1 MNIDEINNEYFEWMF
16 HIVCNGRYDRDIS
29 YRKLLMRLHS
39 TEFRCRLKEDEN
51 RVCDG
56 IELRRR
62 FSLESGFESDYLS
75 SYLGENHCSVLEM
88 ILALAIRCE
97 ETIMDDPLLG
107 DRTGQWFWKMI
118 TNLGLGSMSDARF
131 DRDRAEYVIAR
142 FLNRDYEAD
151 GRGGLFRIRNC
162 KYDLRNVE
170 IWTQMLYF
178 LDSIS

>member
-1 MNIDEINNEYFEWMF
+1 MPRSVIEQEYFEWMF
-16 HIVCNGRYDRDIS
+16 HLVCVGRFANKNTF
-29 YRKLLMRLHS
+29 RKLLSFLHNV
-39 TEFRCRLKEDEN
+39 EFTYSIPKDSN
-51 RVCDG
+51 RADDG
-56 IELRRR
+56 IELRYRYAYVNG
-62 FSLESGFESDYLS
+62 LDVNDVLNNIVGP
-75 SYLGENHCSVLEM
+75 CSVFEM

-131 DRDRAEYVIAR
+131 DRDRVEYVIAR

-162 KYDLRNVE
+162 KYDLRNIE

>member
-1 MNIDEINNEYFEWMF
+1 MPRSVIEQEYFEWMF
-16 HIVCNGRYDRDIS
+16 RLVCVGRFANKNTF
-29 YRKLLMRLHS
+29 RKLLSFLHNV
-39 TEFRCRLKEDEN
+39 EFTYSIPKDSN
-51 RVCDG
+51 RADDG
-56 IELRRR
+56 IELRYRYAYVNG
-62 FSLESGFESDYLS
+62 LDVDDVLNNIVGP
-75 SYLGENHCSVLEM
+75 CSVFEM

-131 DRDRAEYVIAR
+131 DRDRVEYVIAR

-162 KYDLRNVE
+162 KYDLRDIE

>member
-1 MNIDEINNEYFEWMF
+1 MPRSVIEQEYFEWMF
-16 HIVCNGRYDRDIS
+16 HLVCVGRFANKNTF
-29 YRKLLMRLHS
+29 RKLLSFLHNV
-39 TEFRCRLKEDEN
+39 EFTYSIPKDSN
-51 RVCDG
+51 RADDG
-56 IELRRR
+56 IELRYRYAYVNG
-62 FSLESGFESDYLS
+62 LDVDDVLNNIVGP
-75 SYLGENHCSVLEM
+75 CSVFEM

-118 TNLGLGSMSDARF
+118 TNMGLGSMSDARF
-131 DRDRAEYVIAR
+131 DRDRVEYVIAK

-162 KYDLRNVE
+162 KYDLRKIE

>member
-1 MNIDEINNEYFEWMF
+1 MPRSVIEQEYFEWMF
-16 HIVCNGRYDRDIS
+16 HLVCVGRFANKNTF
-29 YRKLLMRLHS
+29 RKLLSFLHNV
-39 TEFRCRLKEDEN
+39 EFTYSIPKDSN
-51 RVCDG
+51 RADDG
-56 IELRRR
+56 IELRYRYAYVNG
-62 FSLESGFESDYLS
+62 LDVDDVLNNIVGP
-75 SYLGENHCSVLEM
+75 CSVFEM

-131 DRDRAEYVIAR
+131 DRDRAEYVIAK

>member
-1 MNIDEINNEYFEWMF
+1 MPRSVIEQEYFEWMF
-16 HIVCNGRYDRDIS
+16 HLVCVGRFANKNTF
-29 YRKLLMRLHS
+29 RKLLSFLHNI
-39 TEFRCRLKEDEN
+39 EFTYSIPKDSN
-51 RVCDG
+51 RADDG
-56 IELRRR
+56 IELRYRYAYVNG
-62 FSLESGFESDYLS
+62 LDVDDVLNNIVGP
-75 SYLGENHCSVLEM
+75 CSVFEM

-131 DRDRAEYVIAR
+131 DRDRVEYVIAK

>member
-1 MNIDEINNEYFEWMF
+1 MPRSAIEQEYFEWMF
-16 HIVCNGRYDRDIS
+16 RLVCGGRFANKNTF
-29 YRKLLMRLHS
+29 RKLLSFLHDV
-39 TEFRCRLKEDEN
+39 EFTYSIPRDSN
-51 RVCDG
+51 RADDG
-56 IELRRR
+56 IDLRYRYAYVND
-62 FSLESGFESDYLS
+62 LDIDIVLNNIVGP
-75 SYLGENHCSVLEM
+75 CSVFEM

-118 TNLGLGSMSDARF
+118 ANLGLGGMSDARF
-131 DRDRAEYVIAR
+131 DRGHAEDIVMR

>member
-1 MNIDEINNEYFEWMF
+1 MPRSAIEQEYFEWMF
-16 HIVCNGRYDRDIS
+16 HLVCVGRFANKNTF
-29 YRKLLMRLHS
+29 RKLLSFLHDV
-39 TEFRCRLKEDEN
+39 EFTYSIPKDSN
-51 RVCDG
+51 RADDG
-56 IELRRR
+56 IELRYRYAYVND
-62 FSLESGFESDYLS
+62 LDVDDVLNNIVGP
-75 SYLGENHCSVLEM
+75 CSVFEM

-118 TNLGLGSMSDARF
+118 ANLGLGSMSDARF
-131 DRDRAEYVIAR
+131 DRDRVEYVIAR

-162 KYDLRNVE
+162 KYDLRNIE

>member
-1 MNIDEINNEYFEWMF
+1 MPRSVIEQEYFEWMF
-16 HIVCNGRYDRDIS
+16 HLVCVGRFANKNTF
-29 YRKLLMRLHS
+29 RKLLSFLHNV
-39 TEFRCRLKEDEN
+39 EFTYSIPKDSN
-51 RVCDG
+51 RADDG
-56 IELRRR
+56 IELRYRYAYVNG
-62 FSLESGFESDYLS
+62 LDVDDVLNNIVGP
-75 SYLGENHCSVLEM
+75 CSVFEM

-131 DRDRAEYVIAR
+131 DRDRVEYVIAK